1 MAHLILTLCDALDI
15 LSLVKRGVRRM
26 LPLTFGWEH
35 IPRRTSMPLVP
46 EAEGRVFLREPVP
59 GLLLE
64 TQDGYV
70 LLDTGFNGALV
81 RDRAFYHCRGLAIPW
96 RTPSPTWASTRG
108 TSWRWR

>member
-1 MAHLILTLCDALDI
+1 M
-15 LSLVKRGVRRM
+15 KRGVRRV

-64 TQDGYV
+64 VQDGYV

-81 RDRAFYHCRGLAIPW
+81 RDRAFYQRFWAAGRRSSRCAAPAIRW
-96 RTPSPTWASTRG
+96 RTPSRTWASTRG